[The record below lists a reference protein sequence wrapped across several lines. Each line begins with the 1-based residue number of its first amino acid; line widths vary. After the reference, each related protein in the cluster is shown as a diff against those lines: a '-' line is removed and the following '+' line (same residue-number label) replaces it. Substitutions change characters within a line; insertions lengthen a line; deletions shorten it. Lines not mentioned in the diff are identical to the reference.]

1 MEAKDIK
8 KKGMN
13 GVKMVIFGRTLIVLG
28 AFLIQFLFVYLLY
41 RTLEEHSL
49 EVYGL
54 FRILMVVVLLHLLS
68 SSGNPEFR
76 LVWMLPMVIFP
87 VFGAVFYLYI
97 TINPGAGKIYERLQK
112 LSVFTRKYLE
122 EDETAKET
130 LEREDV
136 QVGRLA
142 EYMRKNANCAVYHK
156 THADYY
162 PLGEDQFE
170 ALMEDLRSAQKF
182 IFMEYFIIKEGYLW
196 HEVLEVLKEKVQ
208 QGVEVRV
215 MYDGMCALS
224 LLPEFYPK
232 VLEKYG
238 IRCKMYAPIHPVFSS
253 HYNNRDHRKIL
264 VVDGRVAHTGVL
276 CLREECCGMDIM
288 AKVSEITEERV
299 KVGPGTLY
307 HLLEQ
312 FSDAGMIQETKVD
325 GRKRSY
331 LLTES
336 GKELLQAEYE
346 RICRQAADY
355 RRYMEVKETYEER
368 KA

>member
-97 TINPGAGKIYERLQK
+97 TIDPGAGKIYERLQK
-112 LSVFTRKYLE
+112 LSVFTRKCLE
-122 EDETAKET
+122 EDGTAKET

-170 ALMEDLRSAQKF
+170 ALMEDLRGAQKF

-224 LLPEFYPK
+224 LLPEFVCADP
-232 VLEKYG
+232 
-238 IRCKMYAPIHPVFSS
+238 S
-253 HYNNRDHRKIL
+253 
-264 VVDGRVAHTGVL
+264 GVL
-276 CLREECCGMDIM
+276 QPLQQPGSSENPGRRREGCPYGRHESGRRIYQPGSPVRSLEGYGDPPGRRCCGTVYVH
-288 AKVSEITEERV
+288 VSGNVEHYRDER
-299 KVGPGTLY
+299 GGI
-307 HLLEQ
+307 
-312 FSDAGMIQETKVD
+312 S
-325 GRKRSY
+325 
-331 LLTES
+331 
-336 GKELLQAEYE
+336 
-346 RICRQAADY
+346 
-355 RRYMEVKETYEER
+355 EV
-368 KA
+368 

>member
-97 TINPGAGKIYERLQK
+97 TIDPGAGKIYERLQK

-122 EDETAKET
+122 EDETAKEM

-238 IRCKMYAPIHPVFSS
+238 IRCKMYAVIRCRRIICNVLKAYSVYTLF
-253 HYNNRDHRKIL
+253 KCIL
-264 VVDGRVAHTGVL
+264 VARCVPAY
-276 CLREECCGMDIM
+276 
-288 AKVSEITEERV
+288 S
-299 KVGPGTLY
+299 
-307 HLLEQ
+307 
-312 FSDAGMIQETKVD
+312 
-325 GRKRSY
+325 
-331 LLTES
+331 
-336 GKELLQAEYE
+336 
-346 RICRQAADY
+346 
-355 RRYMEVKETYEER
+355 
-368 KA
+368 